1 MDIEISEI
9 KVINVDS
16 IYKTVTV
23 RLDDVKI
30 FLNLEQAEYLKEQLD
45 VLERISKL
53 TKRKRREIKHEA
65 FKNRSR
71 RKKSS

>member
-53 TKRKRREIKHEA
+53 TKEKEGR
-65 FKNRSR
+65 
-71 RKKSS
+71 